1 MPNEKILKLVTSTNI
16 AEDLDKKILT
26 NISSKVTERYNNDL
40 ATMNGYFQ
48 TAKQAIELASM
59 QGWKVEK
66 EGKSN
71 VKTPIIAR
79 ACINYASNMM
89 PEFVKDNKAIK
100 SVIYGV
106 SNEDK
111 VARAERVTK
120 LLNYELLSP
129 TSTWQESF
137 EKMLTQL
144 GCIGWQ
150 VRKTGW
156 DDRRKSLHD
165 EFIHYT
171 DVVFNANARSFDP
184 VSGCRTITHVLNNV
198 STNELVSYINA
209 GVFIDL
215 PDKYLEIKDDELSED
230 VTHTL
235 YEQHCWLDLDKDGFE
250 EPYIATVHKESGYV
264 LRVVARFE
272 LKDVEYD
279 KKTKKKV
286 VYIEPIQYFTLYTCF
301 DSFDGSL
308 LGLGLGTLLLSIAAS
323 YDTSINQIIDAGRL
337 ANSSTYLKDK
347 SYNNKS
353 KNMTLEIGKI
363 NEIDTG
369 GLEISKMMTRVD
381 FHEPSPTLFQLMGYL
396 DQAAKEL
403 SSTGDMMTGQAA
415 PSNMK
420 TGAASALIERG
431 MKVYNSMLKRV
442 IKSFTLNVNNMFRLV
457 NIHYPNEKY
466 KIFHDTDNINVQ
478 DDFDLTQLDVFP
490 TADPNMAAESQ
501 RAMKAEALLAIKDDP
516 LIPPENKINIIREF
530 LTTIGYENLDRFV
543 PSMENA
549 QQDPMVV
556 QLKQDYEQKNAQMQ
570 QAQQQLA
577 QAQQQIQLQQ
587 QKLELEYQKMQME
600 HQHKIMDVSQKEQDS
615 MRSAQLETVKLI
627 SETQLKEKEIDARK
641 QSKSGTAG

>member
-1 MPNEKILKLVTSTNI
+1 MPNDKILKLVTSQNI
-16 AEDLDKKILT
+16 ADDLEKKVLAS
-26 NISSKVTERYNNDL
+26 ISSKVTDRYNNDL
-40 ATMNGYFQ
+40 FTMRDYCN

-59 QGWKVEK
+59 QGWKIEK

-89 PEFVKDNKAIK
+89 PEFVKDSKVIK
-100 SVIYGV
+100 SVIYGTY
-106 SNEDK
+106 NDDK

-129 TSTWQESF
+129 TSQWQESF
-137 EKMLTQL
+137 EKMLVQL

-156 DDRRKSLHD
+156 DDRRKSIND

-184 VSGCRTITHVLNNV
+184 VSGCRTVTHVLNNV
-198 STNELVSYINA
+198 STNELVSYINS
-209 GVFIDL
+209 GLFIDL
-215 PDKYLEIKDDELSED
+215 PDTYLDIPEGDLSED
-230 VTHTL
+230 ITHTL

-250 EPYIATVHKESGYV
+250 EPYIVTVHKESGYV
-264 LRVVARFE
+264 LRIVARFE

-286 VYIEPIQYFTLYTCF
+286 VYIEPLQYFTLYTCF

-323 YDTSINQIIDAGRL
+323 YDTSINQLIDAGRL
-337 ANSSTYLKDK
+337 ANSSTFLKNK
-347 SYNNKS
+347 SYNNKN
-353 KNMTLEIGKI
+353 KNMPLEIDKI
-363 NEIDTG
+363 NEIETG
-369 GLEISKMMTRVD
+369 GLDIDQMMTRVD
-381 FHEPSPTLFQLMGYL
+381 FKEPSPTLFQLMGYL

-431 MKVYNSMLKRV
+431 LKVYNSMLKRV
-442 IKSFTLNVNNMFRLV
+442 IKSFTLNVNNMFRII

-466 KIFHDTDNINVQ
+466 KIFHDRDDISVQ
-478 DDFDLTQLDVFP
+478 QDFDLTQLDVFP

-543 PSMENA
+543 PSMETA
-549 QQDPMVV
+549 QQDPMIS
-556 QLKQDYEQKNAQMQ
+556 QLKQEYEQKSAELQ
-570 QAQQQLA
+570 QQQQQL
-577 QAQQQIQLQQ
+577 QQSQQQIQLQQ
-587 QKLELEYQKMQME
+587 QKLELEYQKMQMS
-600 HQHKIMDVSQKEQDS
+600 HQHKVMDVSQKEQESVRD
-615 MRSAQLETVKLI
+615 AQLETVKI
-627 SETQLKEKEIDARK
+627 INETQLKEKEIDAR
-641 QSKSGTAG
+641 QRSKSGTTQ